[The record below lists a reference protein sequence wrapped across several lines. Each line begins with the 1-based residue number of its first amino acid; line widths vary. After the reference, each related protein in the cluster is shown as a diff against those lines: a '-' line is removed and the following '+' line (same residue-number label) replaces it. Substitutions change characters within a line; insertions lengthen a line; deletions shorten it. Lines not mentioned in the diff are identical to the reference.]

1 MYFMDDDALRELER
15 LMQSVPNF
23 PPRSHGVIL
32 LCRSSPDGI
41 YSGDE
46 KCLYPIGRKEKNRY
60 GSKDG
65 ICMKDRIEAGT
76 ATYSEILTETMA
88 VIRYPPFVQ
97 RLNQYLKESEG
108 CPMDFKN
115 EQHRKVFTE
124 AVQKLDKKNDAL
136 MAALYLLTADWKL
149 WNTAKRHIERN
160 AVHFERFR
168 LSGGT
173 VGGYTLYCAAKD
185 LYLGTKNLTIGD
197 LTDADLISP
206 KIFGLVCNGMAI
218 RRFGLGAIPLNQN
231 NESGGI

>member
-1 MYFMDDDALRELER
+1 MYFMDDDALRKLER
-15 LMQSVPNF
+15 LMSSVPNF
-23 PPRSHGVIL
+23 PPRGHGVIL
-32 LCRSSPDGI
+32 LCRSSLDDI

-46 KCLYPIGRKEKNRY
+46 KCPYPTGRKEKSGCGGCLR
-60 GSKDG
+60 
-65 ICMKDRIEAGT
+65 DRIEAGT

-88 VIRYPPFVQ
+88 AIRYPPFVR

-115 EQHRKVFTE
+115 EQHRKVFAE
-124 AVQKLDKKNDAL
+124 AVWKLDKKNHAL
-136 MAALYLLTADWKL
+136 MSALYLLTADWKL
-149 WNTAKRHIERN
+149 WNTARRHIERN
-160 AVHFERFR
+160 SVHFERFR

-173 VGGYTLYCAAKD
+173 TGGYVLYCAAKD

-197 LTDADLISP
+197 LTDTDLISP

>member
-15 LMQSVPNF
+15 LMRSVPNF
-23 PPRSHGVIL
+23 PPRGHGVIL

-46 KCLYPIGRKEKNRY
+46 KCLYPTGRKEKNRY

-88 VIRYPPFVQ
+88 AIRYPPFVQ

-124 AVQKLDKKNDAL
+124 AVQKLDKRNDAL
-136 MAALYLLTADWKL
+136 MAGLYLLTADWKL
-149 WNTAKRHIERN
+149 WNIARRHIERN
-160 AVHFERFR
+160 AIYFERFR

-197 LTDADLISP
+197 LTDTDLISP
-206 KIFGLVCNGMAI
+206 KIFGLVCNGMVI
-218 RRFGLGAIPLNQN
+218 RRFGLGAIQFNQN